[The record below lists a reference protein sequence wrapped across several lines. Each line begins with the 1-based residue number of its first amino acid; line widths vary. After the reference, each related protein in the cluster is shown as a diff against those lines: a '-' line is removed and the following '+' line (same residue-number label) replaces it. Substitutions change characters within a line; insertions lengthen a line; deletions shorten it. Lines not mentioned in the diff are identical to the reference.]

1 MLTLIFFVLL
11 LTIFGKILAFSIK
24 AAWGITKIL
33 CTVVF
38 VPLILIIM
46 VICGLMYVALPI
58 LAIIGI
64 VALVYRKN
72 NSHY

>member
-11 LTIFGKILAFSIK
+11 LTIFGRLLVFSIK

-38 VPLILIIM
+38 IPLILIVM
-46 VICGLMYVALPI
+46 VVCGLVYAALPI

-64 VALVYRKN
+64 VVLVCQKN